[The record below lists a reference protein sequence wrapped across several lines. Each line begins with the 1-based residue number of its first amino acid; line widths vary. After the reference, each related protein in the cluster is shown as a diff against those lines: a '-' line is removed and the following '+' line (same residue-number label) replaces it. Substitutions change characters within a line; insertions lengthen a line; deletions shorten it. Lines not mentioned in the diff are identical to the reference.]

1 MKTNLKKIKDC
12 RYALSVEVDEK
23 EVEACFHETF
33 LEIGRKAKLPGFR
46 PGKAPQ
52 PLIESTY
59 QDTAKEEVAKTL
71 VSRTYAEGLQKH
83 QAKAISYPKVR
94 DMVIERG
101 KKMTFVAEFD
111 VFPQIKL
118 KKYRGMRLK
127 RPSTQVK
134 QEEVDRTLKS
144 FQESRGKLVS
154 LPSPRPVAEGD
165 TVHCEVE
172 VLRDGKSIQEK
183 REMALPVKKVEGA
196 ESFLD
201 KLIGA
206 NAGETKDIEGKEN
219 LVYRIQIK
227 EIKVQELP
235 PLDDAFA
242 KSLGKSSLEELKEE
256 IRKDLARY
264 RQHQSQEKMKERL
277 FDQLIKEN
285 SFALPD
291 SLVERQKKH
300 LMEEAS
306 KSGDMSGASP
316 THGGDGDAERKT
328 ADHATSERAERQVR
342 LFFILEKIADEAKV
356 EADEADF
363 ERRIQEVA
371 ASTQQSP
378 DEIRQKHSDDIRNEL
393 RQNKTV
399 DHLLAAAQVTEEEH
413 PPSS

>member
-111 VFPQIKL
+111 VLPQIKL

-154 LPSPRPVAEGD
+154 
-165 TVHCEVE
+165 
-172 VLRDGKSIQEK
+172 
-183 REMALPVKKVEGA
+183 
-196 ESFLD
+196 
-201 KLIGA
+201 
-206 NAGETKDIEGKEN
+206 
-219 LVYRIQIK
+219 
-227 EIKVQELP
+227 
-235 PLDDAFA
+235 
-242 KSLGKSSLEELKEE
+242 
-256 IRKDLARY
+256 
-264 RQHQSQEKMKERL
+264 
-277 FDQLIKEN
+277 
-285 SFALPD
+285 
-291 SLVERQKKH
+291 
-300 LMEEAS
+300 
-306 KSGDMSGASP
+306 
-316 THGGDGDAERKT
+316 
-328 ADHATSERAERQVR
+328 
-342 LFFILEKIADEAKV
+342 
-356 EADEADF
+356 
-363 ERRIQEVA
+363 
-371 ASTQQSP
+371 
-378 DEIRQKHSDDIRNEL
+378 
-393 RQNKTV
+393 
-399 DHLLAAAQVTEEEH
+399 
-413 PPSS
+413 